1 MGGWSTSLII
11 SGVITVIIGIFTGV
25 TPELDSGHY
34 FFCMES
40 VGTFMAFFS
49 YVKADCTNLF
59 LFNTLPAFCFIV
71 GIIARIV
78 GR

>member
-25 TPELDSGHY
+25 TPVLDPGRY
-34 FFCMES
+34 FFCMEGGGWLFQS
-40 VGTFMAFFS
+40 WFKHT
-49 YVKADCTNLF
+49 CTNLF